1 MDDFLKNELKQFLKD
16 YYYSITGEQVTN
28 GKKFLCLSKEHSDT
42 VPSMVYYE
50 NPTPKFVCMG
60 CGKSF
65 DIFDTARELE
75 GLQLNQ
81 AISMLSIKYGL
92 EDRLYQNTIKPS
104 EIKAILKDI
113 MNIALSFKEELI
125 AQNVKQYLEQK
136 NITTSDMLKYNI
148 GYIRNGT
155 KVLDMMLKKY
165 PKELLKEIGLLSFRN
180 GEHTFIGKDFLIFGI
195 KDQNNDFVS
204 IASRYCS
211 NDEKF
216 PKYTNLKTSNKD
228 FYNKTDFPYGIDI
241 AKKSEN
247 KNELIIVEGY
257 SDAITLYKNNF
268 ENCIALSGLTFKKET
283 FEAIKNIGYD
293 SIVLNLD
300 SDKAGNNGVFK
311 IVDFCNTNG
320 YKLNIKVKLFDDP
333 IDPDEYII
341 KYGIKKYTSLPLISE
356 IKFVTKFFLTS
367 MQGYELSK
375 KIGEYLYVKK
385 TFPITSTVD
394 DIYDVFKS
402 SEILLNK
409 EKLFNFV
416 ESKILERNLEE
427 ITADMSLIKQL
438 LSKTE
443 TNMLFLTEKMLALRT
458 DVYDVFAKN
467 KV

>member
-1 MDDFLKNELKQFLKD
+1 M
-16 YYYSITGEQVTN
+16 
-28 GKKFLCLSKEHSDT
+28 H
-42 VPSMVYYE
+42 
-50 NPTPKFVCMG
+50 
-60 CGKSF
+60 
-65 DIFDTARELE
+65 
-75 GLQLNQ
+75 
-81 AISMLSIKYGL
+81 
-92 EDRLYQNTIKPS
+92 
-104 EIKAILKDI
+104 
-113 MNIALSFKEELI
+113 
-125 AQNVKQYLEQK
+125 
-136 NITTSDMLKYNI
+136 
-148 GYIRNGT
+148 
-155 KVLDMMLKKY
+155 
-165 PKELLKEIGLLSFRN
+165 
-180 GEHTFIGKDFLIFGI
+180 
-195 KDQNNDFVS
+195 
-204 IASRYCS
+204 
-211 NDEKF
+211 
-216 PKYTNLKTSNKD
+216 KYTNLKTSNKD

-241 AKKSEN
+241 ANKSEN

-367 MQGYELSK
+367 MQGYETIK